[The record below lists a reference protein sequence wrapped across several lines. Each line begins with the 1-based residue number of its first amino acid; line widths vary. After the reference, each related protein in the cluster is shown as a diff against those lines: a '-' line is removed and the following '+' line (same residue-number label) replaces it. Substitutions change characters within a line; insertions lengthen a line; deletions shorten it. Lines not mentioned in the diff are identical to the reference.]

1 MPKVGNKEFSYSPKG
16 KAMAAKESAK
26 TGKPMQTYKSGG
38 KVIVRGTGA
47 ATQGIYARG
56 PMG

>member
-26 TGKPMQTYKSGG
+26 TGKPMQTYKS
-38 KVIVRGTGA
+38 KLLSLR
-47 ATQGIYARG
+47 
-56 PMG
+56 MC